1 MTQIPAGKS
10 TGGVLQ
16 IPIAAT
22 QKSTTNT
29 AATPAPKKAPKPAAP
44 RLKLLVRRL
53 PPGLT
58 QAEFETAVGPEWKIG
73 AGKIDWFQYKPG
85 KVSKDPA
92 KPSRPSRAYIHVV
105 SSNHIIPLSNK
116 VRQSSFTDARNT
128 FNDPI
133 LLAPPSV
140 EYAPYAKIPGS
151 RVRKDARQGTIDQ
164 DPDFIAFLESLTQP
178 ITKPPTVENT
188 TDAEEKKETVT
199 TTPLVQYIKEKKANK
214 AKESS
219 SKSSKHSKADKDTKA
234 EKVQAKKLLQ
244 RPDKDT
250 AQAPEKNE
258 KKSKADKATKE
269 AVRAANR
276 QAASV
281 AKQAAKASAA
291 QNSPKDTGQSTPTT
305 ERRRERGSVAA
316 AAKILQRDLG
326 LAPSGGRRKGGKG
339 SSAETDGSKA
349 EATSGESGK
358 KEAPPKSSRGGTSSQ
373 NAKAKGGVPQAN
385 EPTSQPGANTPP
397 ASTTPT
403 SGKSSKSK
411 GKQAP
416 PTAST
421 ATQAFLKHA
430 NPSQGVTEPLLEAA
444 FKTFGRVVKVEI
456 DKKKGFGYIDFAEPD
471 GLQKAIAAS
480 PVSVAQSQVVVLERK
495 INPGGEKGRGKNRN
509 EPQSTTN
516 SGGNNTNSNNNA
528 NGGRGAKSSEGGSG
542 SSRGRGGRSKKS
554 GGAKGSGG
562 GNANAK
568 TTEGTAKEA
577 K

>member
-1 MTQIPAGKS
+1 MTQTAAGKS

-22 QKSTTNT
+22 QKNT
-29 AATPAPKKAPKPAAP
+29 ANAAAAPTPKKAPKPATP

-58 QAEFETAVGPEWKIG
+58 QAEFEAAVGPEWKLG

-92 KPSRPSRAYIHVV
+92 KPSRPSRAYVHVM
-105 SSNHIIPLSNK
+105 SSDHIIPLSNK
-116 VRQSSFTDARNT
+116 VRQVSFTDARNT

-133 LLAPPSV
+133 LLGPPSV

-178 ITKPPTVENT
+178 ITKPPTVENA

-214 AKESS
+214 AKDSS
-219 SKSSKHSKADKDTKA
+219 NKSSKHAKADKETKA

-244 RPDKDT
+244 RPDKET

-258 KKSKADKATKE
+258 KKAKADKATKE
-269 AVRAANR
+269 AVRVANKQAAN
-276 QAASV
+276 V

-291 QNSPKDTGQSTPTT
+291 QSSPKDSGQSTPAT

-326 LAPSGGRRKGGKG
+326 LAPAGSRRKGGKSG
-339 SSAETDGSKA
+339 SAETDASKA
-349 EATSGESGK
+349 EATSSESGK
-358 KEAPPKSSRGGTSSQ
+358 KETPPRSSRGGASLQ
-373 NAKAKGGVPQAN
+373 NTKVKGNVPQSN
-385 EPTSQPGANTPP
+385 EPTSQSEANTPP

-416 PTAST
+416 PAAST

-444 FKTFGRVVKVEI
+444 FKTFGKVVKVEI

-509 EPQSTTN
+509 EPQPTN
-516 SGGNNTNSNNNA
+516 TGGNNNSNNTNA
-528 NGGRGAKSSEGGSG
+528 NGGRGGKSNEGGSG
-542 SSRGRGGRSKKS
+542 SSRGRGGRSKK
-554 GGAKGSGG
+554 GGGGGGGGKGSGG
-562 GNANAK
+562 GNANANAP
-568 TTEGTAKEA
+568 AKDT